1 MNAVAKTI
9 NIRNNNYILIDR
21 FKRNS
26 YVKLE
31 FKKEKNQLYF
41 AGVLEKYS
49 IPYSGGIVYDPD
61 IIMLSTIHYLQIR
74 ELIQC
79 RRTKLWGDFSIL
91 GYCSIDYVN
100 NVEIPFK
107 LTNSLNHY
115 KTLQN
120 YIICNEGGTES
131 YWVDLSKGKSK
142 YILRKEGTGSVVN
155 IDQIL
160 PEHVLELPFSIL
172 CDLQRFD
179 VLCDEFSETKRKKYY
194 DTTRLL

>member
-9 NIRNNNYILIDR
+9 NVGNNNYVLIDR

-31 FKKEKNQLYF
+31 FKEEKNQLYF

-49 IPYSGGIVYDPD
+49 IPYSGGIVYDPN
-61 IIMLSTIHYLQIR
+61 IIMLSTVHYLQIR

-107 LTNSLNHY
+107 LTNSLNQY

-120 YIICNEGGTES
+120 YIICNKGGTES

-142 YILRKEGTGSVVN
+142 CILRKEGTGSVVS

-160 PEHVLELPFSIL
+160 PKHIFELPISIL
-172 CDLQRFD
+172 SDLLRFD
-179 VLCDEFSETKRKKYY
+179 VLCDEFSEMHRKNMYG
-194 DTTRLL
+194 TTRLL

>member
-1 MNAVAKTI
+1 MTAVIKTI
-9 NIRNNNYILIDR
+9 NIRNNNYVLIDR

-61 IIMLSTIHYLQIR
+61 IIMLSTVHYLQIR

-79 RRTKLWGDFSIL
+79 HRTKLWGDFSIL
-91 GYCSIDYVN
+91 GYCSIDYIN

-120 YIICNEGGTES
+120 YIICNEGGTAS
-131 YWVDLSKGKSK
+131 YWVDLSKGKSN
-142 YILRKEGTGSVVN
+142 YILRKEGTGSIVN

-160 PEHVLELPFSIL
+160 PEHVFELPVSIL
-172 CDLQRFD
+172 SDLLRFD
-179 VLCDEFSETKRKKYY
+179 VLCDKFSEIHRKKYVWY
-194 DTTRLL
+194 N